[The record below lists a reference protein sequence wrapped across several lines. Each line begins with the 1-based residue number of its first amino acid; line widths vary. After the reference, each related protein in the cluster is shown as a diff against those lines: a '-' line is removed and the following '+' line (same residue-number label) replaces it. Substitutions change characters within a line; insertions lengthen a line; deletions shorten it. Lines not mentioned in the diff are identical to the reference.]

1 MKKLRTILM
10 LMSIIIF
17 VSMWTIMM
25 ILIILHSM
33 NPLNDKFIS
42 DIVIYF
48 LIITIVGT
56 LSLLTSEYIEYV
68 YIKKE
73 KI

>member
-1 MKKLRTILM
+1 
-10 LMSIIIF
+10 
-17 VSMWTIMM
+17 MWTIMM

-33 NPLNDKFIS
+33 NPLSSKFIS
-42 DIVIYF
+42 DLVIYF
-48 LIITIVGT
+48 LIITIVGI
-56 LSLLTSEYIEYV
+56 LSLLTSEYIEHV